1 MYDDDDNFSDN
12 CESSHSS
19 VQLSQSFSGS
29 HFLPPYPGSYKSSK
43 TGRPVYSHSE
53 TEMLFE
59 KKPDYKTVDSR
70 KGQYSKEHAIK
81 LSGVRFNV
89 GKKKDLSLLS
99 CLVN

>member
-1 MYDDDDNFSDN
+1 VGHIF
-12 CESSHSS
+12 CHPILA
-19 VQLSQSFSGS
+19 VIKVARRAG
-29 HFLPPYPGSYKSSK
+29 
-43 TGRPVYSHSE
+43 
-53 TEMLFE
+53 LFILTV
-59 KKPDYKTVDSR
+59 KQKCCLKRNLITKTVDSR